1 MHNGVGSNNI
11 SNLVPIRED
20 EWKTL
25 INKTKQRVVT
35 GIERAK
41 FKITALFGF
50 YALTMKRTIIG
61 GMIYSYERQIIKVGD
76 KVIKDDLEDI
86 YDADI
91 HDADKEGNV
100 IVEPVNN

>member
-1 MHNGVGSNNI
+1 M
-11 SNLVPIRED
+11 
-20 EWKTL
+20 
-25 INKTKQRVVT
+25 T

-41 FKITALFGF
+41 FKITTLFGF

>member
-1 MHNGVGSNNI
+1 
-11 SNLVPIRED
+11 
-20 EWKTL
+20 
-25 INKTKQRVVT
+25 
-35 GIERAK
+35 
-41 FKITALFGF
+41 
-50 YALTMKRTIIG
+50 MKRTIIG